1 MAITSSGTTPY
12 GITALTMEDVEKLN
26 VNTVLTH
33 TFSDATIKPIQG
45 EPIVVDVTLNQS
57 EIEWLQEPERK
68 IKHGLV
74 QKLAEAMY
82 ESGKYIEF
90 TRQDLHHQNQTVFR
104 ARVFVTPGDVTQLL
118 RVNGVIKQL
127 TIDTS
132 HDIMSY
138 QVRKGVIK

>member
-1 MAITSSGTTPY
+1 MTSITSPY
-12 GITALTMEDVEKLN
+12 GITALTMEDLEKLN

-33 TFSDATIKPIQG
+33 SFADSEFSIKPIQG
-45 EPIVVDVTLNQS
+45 EPVVVELVLNES
-57 EIEWLQEPERK
+57 ELEWLQESERK

-90 TRQDLHHQNQTVFR
+90 TRQELFNEQRIVFR

-118 RVNGVIKQL
+118 RVNNVIK
-127 TIDTS
+127 
-132 HDIMSY
+132 
-138 QVRKGVIK
+138 

>member
-1 MAITSSGTTPY
+1 MTSVTTPY
-12 GITALTMEDVEKLN
+12 GITALTMEDIEKLN

-57 EIEWLQEPERK
+57 ELEWLQEPESK

-82 ESGKYIEF
+82 ANGRYIEF
-90 TRQDLHHQNQTVFR
+90 TRQELPHEQKIVFR

-118 RVNGVIKQL
+118 RVNNVIK
-127 TIDTS
+127 
-132 HDIMSY
+132 
-138 QVRKGVIK
+138 

>member
-1 MAITSSGTTPY
+1 MTSITTPY
-12 GITALTMEDVEKLN
+12 GITALTMEDIEKLN
-26 VNTVLTH
+26 TNTVLTH
-33 TFSDATIKPIQG
+33 TFSDSIIKPIQG

-57 EIEWLQEPERK
+57 EIEWLQEPEKK

-90 TRQDLHHQNQTVFR
+90 TRQDLHHQNQIVFR

-118 RVNGVIKQL
+118 RTSGIIKQL
-127 TIDTS
+127 TIDTNYV
-132 HDIMSY
+132 IMSY
-138 QVRKGVIK
+138 QVKKGVVK

>member
-1 MAITSSGTTPY
+1 VQTIVGGKMTSITSPY
-12 GITALTMEDVEKLN
+12 GITALTMEDLEKLN

-33 TFSDATIKPIQG
+33 SFADSEFSIKPIQG
-45 EPIVVDVTLNQS
+45 EPVVVELVLNES
-57 EIEWLQEPERK
+57 ELEWLQESERK

-90 TRQDLHHQNQTVFR
+90 TRQELFNEQRIVFR

-118 RVNGVIKQL
+118 RVNNVIK
-127 TIDTS
+127 
-132 HDIMSY
+132 
-138 QVRKGVIK
+138 

>member
-1 MAITSSGTTPY
+1 MTSVTTPY
-12 GITALTMEDVEKLN
+12 GITALTMEDIEKLN

-33 TFSDATIKPIQG
+33 SFTDSEFSIKPIQG

-118 RVNGVIKQL
+118 RINGVIK
-127 TIDTS
+127 
-132 HDIMSY
+132 
-138 QVRKGVIK
+138 